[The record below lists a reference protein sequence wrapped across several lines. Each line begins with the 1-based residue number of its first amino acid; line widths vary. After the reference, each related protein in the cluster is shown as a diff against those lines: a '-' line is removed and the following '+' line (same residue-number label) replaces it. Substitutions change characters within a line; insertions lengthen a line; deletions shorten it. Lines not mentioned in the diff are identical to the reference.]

1 MTGVV
6 RFGVGEAVPWF
17 KAHSLN
23 GPKDYSFDIAAGRPV
38 LLLFFGTAGH
48 PMAKPAIDAVKAKRD
63 WFNDVDAS
71 FYGVTIDPAD
81 VAEGRIALDLPGI
94 RYFLDYDG
102 AVSRMFGAVNDSGDY
117 HAFWLLLDRSL
128 RVVAQYTL
136 SNHEGAMAGL
146 RTLIDAGAAP
156 DWAPVVMVP
165 NVLEPEFCR
174 MLIGLYE
181 ANGGTESGVMRDIG
195 GNTKLVLDPA
205 FKVRRDYNIAS
216 PPVVEQLMARL
227 RRRLMPMIKRSFQF
241 DATRVE
247 RLLIGC
253 YDEADGG
260 HFRAHRDDTVAGT
273 AHRRFAVT
281 INLNTEEYE
290 GGDLRF
296 PEFGSRTYRAPTGG
310 AVVFSCSLMHQA
322 MPVTRG
328 RRFALLPFLYDEAAE
343 EVRQRNMHLIDLDPL
358 RLNSQA
364 PRAN

>member
-1 MTGVV
+1 MTAVV
-6 RFGVGEAVPWF
+6 RFGIGDAVPWF

-38 LLLFFGTAGH
+38 LLGFLGSAGH
-48 PMAKPAIDAVKAKRD
+48 PMAAPAIAAIKANRALFD
-63 WFNDVDAS
+63 DVNAA
-71 FYGVTIDPAD
+71 FYGVTIDRSD
-81 VAEGRIALDLPGI
+81 VSEQRIAMELPGI
-94 RYFLDYDG
+94 RYFLDFDG
-102 AVSRMFGAVNDSGDY
+102 AVSRQFGAVTEGGEY

-136 SNHEGAMAGL
+136 SDHAGALAGL
-146 RTLIDAGAAP
+146 RALIDAGPAP

-165 NVLEPEFCR
+165 NILEPDFCR

-181 ANGGTESGVMRDIG
+181 ADGGTESGVMRDIG

-205 FKVRRDYNIAS
+205 FKVRRDYHIAS
-216 PPVVEQLMARL
+216 APIVEQLMARL
-227 RRRLMPMIKRSFQF
+227 RRRLMPMVKRSFQF

-260 HFRAHRDDTVAGT
+260 HFRPHRDDTVAGT

-281 INLNTEEYE
+281 INLNADDYE

-296 PEFGSRTYRAPTGG
+296 PEFGPRTYRAPTGG

-322 MPVTRG
+322 MPVTKG

-358 RLNSQA
+358 RVNSQA